1 MRYRRFVPSD
11 PTVPAGPQYTK
22 AWREYVRAVL
32 AAKHEGRVPPPPP
45 AAGGQLRL
53 IRGDDSK
60 EE

>member
-1 MRYRRFVPSD
+1 VPSD